1 MEWNQAMPAKQ
12 AISFQNLSL
21 RNAVALPA
29 RVLAAAVLMLQLS
42 GEVSAQEG
50 TSFQRHACT
59 PDVFRLCKDFI
70 PDHAQITACL
80 QSHRRMLSHNCR
92 IALFSRAR

>member
-1 MEWNQAMPAKQ
+1 MLAKQ
-12 AISFQNLSL
+12 AISFQNLHL
-21 RNAVALPA
+21 RNVLGLPA
-29 RVLAAAVLMLQLS
+29 RVLTAAVLMLQLS

-80 QSHRRMLSHNCR
+80 QRHRRTLSHNCR
-92 IALFSRAR
+92 IALFSPAR